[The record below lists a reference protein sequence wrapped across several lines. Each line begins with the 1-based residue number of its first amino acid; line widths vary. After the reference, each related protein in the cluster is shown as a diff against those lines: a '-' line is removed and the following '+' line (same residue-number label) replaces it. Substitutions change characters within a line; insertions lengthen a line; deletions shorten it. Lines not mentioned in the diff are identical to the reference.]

1 MSPQSG
7 EARPGRPRKACDS
20 CYLRKIKCVEKS
32 NAAKCDWCLHQ
43 GLECT
48 YIGIDGRRK
57 RKADDPS
64 ETEYTQKHAHA
75 KIPDEYV
82 SVFHS
87 ARRSETN
94 GSTSV
99 GGYVSHH
106 LPQAQVVESHELSNY
121 DGGLNAQD
129 NSSAFFR
136 YYGIPVFSPMG
147 QKWIQSHRRT
157 SEILK
162 TLLSFG
168 LPWASYPS
176 HSTSEQEAGG
186 KSCGTPVELPDRFVT
201 EACIA
206 FYKCGKVGLIYPIA
220 DMSLLEDSVKTAYSP
235 SSDESPQALSIA
247 KAFVLSF
254 VTFCSAADRREHMSY
269 PVDGERCAFEAESML
284 STVHDPAH
292 SLGKLQVLL
301 LLLLFHFSQGR
312 LELAREL
319 MISIAR
325 SANDLSPAMRLSEP
339 PSSPEGTVTPCCTS
353 YKESVFRTLY
363 WNIFM
368 LDKEL
373 AFRTGT
379 PVLMLAESLI
389 PASLNTTESPN
400 EYLSKLLPTHDPQNY
415 RSESSISHLKHS
427 LIMSRVYSELYG
439 PQSLKKSDTETLR
452 TIRALDDELEE
463 WRLSVPRACRPTLHI
478 SDLPTQSTTDVE
490 LLLINLRYHHS
501 LGCIHQAVSRCQPCG
516 PMTEALRSSLNLSVR
531 ASVSSLEILCA
542 TRFTLNRELFWFI
555 CFYLLSAILNL
566 LCKIITEPF
575 DFDNPECMRILKDTP
590 VILREMDTHQLTSTE
605 RRHLDLMILLSSE
618 LSAMVEGSSVRNGS

>member
-1 MSPQSG
+1 MLFHNIAASDATNITPV
-7 EARPGRPRKACDS
+7 ELNIRRNTHM
-20 CYLRKIKCVEKS
+20 LRFLTSTSRCSTVVV
-32 NAAKCDWCLHQ
+32 DQ
-43 GLECT
+43 
-48 YIGIDGRRK
+48 RR
-57 RKADDPS
+57 
-64 ETEYTQKHAHA
+64 
-75 KIPDEYV
+75 V
-82 SVFHS
+82 
-87 ARRSETN
+87 N

-99 GGYVSHH
+99 DGYASHH
-106 LPQAQVVESHELSNY
+106 LPQDQVVESHELSNY
-121 DGGLNAQD
+121 DGGLDAQD
-129 NSSAFFR
+129 NNSAFFR

-147 QKWIQSHRRT
+147 QKWIQSHRGT
-157 SEILK
+157 SDILK

-186 KSCGTPVELPDRFVT
+186 KSGGTPVELPDRFVT

-220 DMSLLEDSVKTAYSP
+220 DMSLLEESVKTAYSP

-284 STVHDPAH
+284 STVYDPAH
-292 SLGKLQVLL
+292 GLGKLQVLL

-339 PSSPEGTVTPCCTS
+339 PSTPEGTVTPCCTS
-353 YKESVFRTLY
+353 YKESTFRTLY
-363 WNIFM
+363 WHSFM

-389 PASLNTTESPN
+389 PASLNATESPN
-400 EYLSKLLPTHDPQNY
+400 KYLSKLLPTHDPQNH
-415 RSESSISHLKHS
+415 RSETSISHLKLS
-427 LIMSRVYSELYG
+427 LIMSRVYSELYE
-439 PQSLKKSDTETLR
+439 PQSLKKPDTETLR

-463 WRLSVPRACRPTLHI
+463 WRLSIPRACRPTLHI

-531 ASVSSLEILCA
+531 ASVSSLEILRA
-542 TRFTLNRELFWFI
+542 TRFTLSRELFW
-555 CFYLLSAILNL
+555 YVTLN
-566 LCKIITEPF
+566 P
-575 DFDNPECMRILKDTP
+575 
-590 VILREMDTHQLTSTE
+590 
-605 RRHLDLMILLSSE
+605 
-618 LSAMVEGSSVRNGS
+618 

>member
-1 MSPQSG
+1 
-7 EARPGRPRKACDS
+7 
-20 CYLRKIKCVEKS
+20 
-32 NAAKCDWCLHQ
+32 
-43 GLECT
+43 
-48 YIGIDGRRK
+48 
-57 RKADDPS
+57 
-64 ETEYTQKHAHA
+64 
-75 KIPDEYV
+75 
-82 SVFHS
+82 
-87 ARRSETN
+87 
-94 GSTSV
+94 
-99 GGYVSHH
+99 
-106 LPQAQVVESHELSNY
+106 
-121 DGGLNAQD
+121 
-129 NSSAFFR
+129 
-136 YYGIPVFSPMG
+136 
-147 QKWIQSHRRT
+147 
-157 SEILK
+157 
-162 TLLSFG
+162 
-168 LPWASYPS
+168 
-176 HSTSEQEAGG
+176 
-186 KSCGTPVELPDRFVT
+186 
-201 EACIA
+201 
-206 FYKCGKVGLIYPIA
+206 
-220 DMSLLEDSVKTAYSP
+220 MSLLEDSVKTAYSP

-301 LLLLFHFSQGR
+301 LLVSVPSFSICFEYQYSPIILSIHELIMKKLLFHFSQGR

-439 PQSLKKSDTETLR
+439 PQSLKKPDTETLR

-542 TRFTLNRELFWFI
+542 TRFTLNRELFW
-555 CFYLLSAILNL
+555 YG
-566 LCKIITEPF
+566 T
-575 DFDNPECMRILKDTP
+575 LKP
-590 VILREMDTHQLTSTE
+590 
-605 RRHLDLMILLSSE
+605 
-618 LSAMVEGSSVRNGS
+618 

>member
-1 MSPQSG
+1 
-7 EARPGRPRKACDS
+7 
-20 CYLRKIKCVEKS
+20 
-32 NAAKCDWCLHQ
+32 
-43 GLECT
+43 
-48 YIGIDGRRK
+48 
-57 RKADDPS
+57 
-64 ETEYTQKHAHA
+64 
-75 KIPDEYV
+75 
-82 SVFHS
+82 
-87 ARRSETN
+87 
-94 GSTSV
+94 
-99 GGYVSHH
+99 
-106 LPQAQVVESHELSNY
+106 
-121 DGGLNAQD
+121 
-129 NSSAFFR
+129 
-136 YYGIPVFSPMG
+136 MG

-301 LLLLFHFSQGR
+301 LLVSVPSFSICFEYQYSPIILSIHELIMKKLLFHFSQGR

-439 PQSLKKSDTETLR
+439 PQSLKKPDTETLR

-501 LGCIHQAVSRCQPCG
+501 LGCIHQAVSRCQTCG

-542 TRFTLNRELFWFI
+542 TRFTLNRELFW
-555 CFYLLSAILNL
+555 YG
-566 LCKIITEPF
+566 T
-575 DFDNPECMRILKDTP
+575 LKP
-590 VILREMDTHQLTSTE
+590 
-605 RRHLDLMILLSSE
+605 
-618 LSAMVEGSSVRNGS
+618 